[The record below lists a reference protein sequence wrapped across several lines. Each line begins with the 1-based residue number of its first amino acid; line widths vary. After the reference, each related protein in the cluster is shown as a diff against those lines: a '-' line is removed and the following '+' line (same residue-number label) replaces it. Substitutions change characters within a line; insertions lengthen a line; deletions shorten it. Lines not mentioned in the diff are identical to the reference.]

1 METKKI
7 IALLSYLKNE
17 KAETEIKDMEIIDDT
32 ILRVDGWDYYVL
44 TDEEREEIFKDQQL
58 ALWED
63 MGLES
68 YSSSFID
75 EVLNYCLNDNDLE
88 YLEQNEFIYYD
99 EENDVNV
106 PIAEAEGYANYI
118 EYVYEQEGA
127 EMATKI
133 INRYNLLD
141 MNELCRRVA
150 MWDGY
155 APTLATYDG
164 EEIECGE
171 YYAYLIG

>member
-17 KAETEIKDMEIIDDT
+17 KCETAIQDLDVIDST
-32 ILRVDGWDYYVL
+32 ILSVDGWEYYVL
-44 TDEEREEIFKDQQL
+44 DDEEREEIFKEQQQ
-58 ALWED
+58 ALWDD

-68 YSSSFID
+68 FSSSFVD
-75 EVLNYCLNDNDLE
+75 EVLNYCLNEEKLYYLSQYELLE
-88 YLEQNEFIYYD
+88 YNEETGEEEQMGRSWGYD
-99 EENDVNV
+99 N
-106 PIAEAEGYANYI
+106 PI
-118 EYVYEQEGA
+118 EYIYKEIDSKTASEII
-127 EMATKI
+127 TK
-133 INRYNLLD
+133 YDLLD
-141 MNELCRRVA
+141 FEELCKRIV

-155 APTLATYDG
+155 APTLARYDG

>member
-17 KAETEIKDMEIIDDT
+17 KSETAIHNIDST
-32 ILRVDGWDYYVL
+32 ILSVDGWEYYVL
-44 TDEEREEIFKDQQL
+44 TEEEREEIFKEQQL

-63 MGLES
+63 MGLDAF
-68 YSSSFID
+68 SSSFVD
-75 EVLNYCLNDNDLE
+75 EILYHCLN
-88 YLEQNEFIYYD
+88 NEKMYYASQY
-99 EENDVNV
+99 EL
-106 PIAEAEGYANYI
+106 I
-118 EYVYEQEGA
+118 EYNEETQEDETLGA
-127 EMATKI
+127 SYGYDNPIEYIYKEVDGKTATEI
-133 INRYNLLD
+133 INRYDLLD
-141 MNELCRRVA
+141 FEELCKRVV

-155 APTLATYDG
+155 APTLARYDG

>member
-17 KAETEIKDMEIIDDT
+17 KCETAIQDLDVIDDT
-32 ILRVDGWDYYVL
+32 ILRVEGWDYYVL
-44 TDEEREEIFKDQQL
+44 TDEERKKIFKDQQL

-68 YSSSFID
+68 FSASFID
-75 EVLNYCLNDNDLE
+75 EILHYCLNEEKLY
-88 YLEQNEFIYYD
+88 YLSQYEL
-99 EENDVNV
+99 
-106 PIAEAEGYANYI
+106 I
-118 EYVYEQEGA
+118 EYNEETQEDETLGA
-127 EMATKI
+127 SYGYDNPIEYIYKEIDGKTATDI
-133 INRYNLLD
+133 INRYDLLD
-141 MNELCRRVA
+141 FEELCYRVA

-155 APTLATYDG
+155 APTLARYDG